1 MSWTEAMDRAPRL
14 LVFAGPNGSGKSSI
28 TVKIPPV
35 GLYVN
40 ADDIKRARGCTDL
53 EAAQEAEQIRH
64 LLLSNKKDFT
74 FETVLSTPRNLDL
87 LRQAKAAGYQI
98 KAVYVLTKDPAVNM
112 ERVRQRTAAG
122 GHDVPED
129 KIVSRYHRSL
139 RNLAELVRIADQT
152 RVIDNTGEP
161 PELICEVNGDSV
173 RIIEGTH
180 WKKKEILALLSLK
193 K

>member
-1 MSWTEAMDRAPRL
+1 MY
-14 LVFAGPNGSGKSSI
+14 GSGRR
-28 TVKIPPV
+28 P
-35 GLYVN
+35 
-40 ADDIKRARGCTDL
+40 
-53 EAAQEAEQIRH
+53 
-64 LLLSNKKDFT
+64 
-74 FETVLSTPRNLDL
+74 
-87 LRQAKAAGYQI
+87 
-98 KAVYVLTKDPAVNM
+98 
-112 ERVRQRTAAG
+112 AAG

-152 RVIDNTGEP
+152 RVIDNTGEL